1 MNLYIKQK
9 QTHRRKTYV
18 TKGERVGRGK
28 RGCGL
33 TYTLTYIKHKTN
45 TYCIEQETIFNIL

>member
-9 QTHRRKTYV
+9 QTHRWKTYV

-28 RGCGL
+28 LGCGL
-33 TYTLTYIKHKTN
+33 TYTLTNIKHKIK
-45 TYCIEQETIFNIL
+45 TYCIEQETIFTIL